1 MHLFLCRNLSLVES
15 GVAILMAVAVG
26 ALGALVLTSNFYHD
40 LWIFFFCFI
49 MAGCQYC
56 LLKVCASFRM
66 KFSYSKSSIQF
77 IGKQM

>member
-1 MHLFLCRNLSLVES
+1 MLGQSTCTVCIGVCRNLSLAES
-15 GVAILMAVAVG
+15 SVAILMAVAVG

-56 LLKVCASFRM
+56 LLKVGARLHVSAARLL
-66 KFSYSKSSIQF
+66 
-77 IGKQM
+77 